1 MEQRIRTSR
10 YPVSHLGDKTLISK
24 LVDGPFGTQI
34 KVSDYRTAGIPLL
47 RVSNC
52 RENEVS
58 DDNLVYIEPELH
70 ARLLRS
76 EVRPGDV
83 VLTKTGHVLGYA
95 AVFPNRHERAN
106 ISSHLVLMRTTKRLL
121 PEFLAAYLRT
131 DAGQDQVYRWGQK
144 ATKPELNTIEIRQFL
159 LPVPDSTEQLEL
171 LAALGIARAARR
183 EKLAQADALL
193 SGLDAYVLETL
204 GLEMPSLDSNTMYAI
219 GVRDLRSRRWDAHFY
234 TPRLRKLEA
243 AIRHLPCQT
252 VSLGTLLREPP
263 LNGLDAREFTDT
275 GRRYLRVQN
284 VRPFDLSFDDV
295 KHVVV
300 KTNKDIALAAGDVLL
315 TRKGTY
321 GVAAVVPST
330 ATDCLISSE
339 IMLLRRGRD
348 TRVSTDFLVAW
359 INCSAGQGLLYRYKS
374 GGIMGHLTQDVV
386 EAVLVPVP
394 DTKVQETISAEVS
407 RRRDEARRL
416 RDEARILWDEA
427 RHNFEKE
434 LLGPEPSVE
443 EPTASD
449 AKGRRRQ

>member
-1 MEQRIRTSR
+1 MRDKIRFIAGDR
-10 YPVSHLGDKTLISK
+10 RQQNRNLIQLRFVSFCS
-24 LVDGPFGTQI
+24 PFQI
-34 KVSDYRTAGIPLL
+34 PRNNWSCWP
-47 RVSNC
+47 
-52 RENEVS
+52 
-58 DDNLVYIEPELH
+58 P
-70 ARLLRS
+70 
-76 EVRPGDV
+76 
-83 VLTKTGHVLGYA
+83 
-95 AVFPNRHERAN
+95 
-106 ISSHLVLMRTTKRLL
+106 
-121 PEFLAAYLRT
+121 
-131 DAGQDQVYRWGQK
+131 
-144 ATKPELNTIEIRQFL
+144 
-159 LPVPDSTEQLEL
+159 
-171 LAALGIARAARR
+171 LGIARAARR

-321 GVAAVVPST
+321 GVAAVVPSMK

-339 IMLLRRGRD
+339 IMLLLDAAAIPESIDRF
-348 TRVSTDFLVAW
+348 SWSAW
-359 INCSAGQGLLYRYKS
+359 INCSAWAKVSFIATSPAASWDTSPRTL
-374 GGIMGHLTQDVV
+374 V

-407 RRRDEARRL
+407 RRRD
-416 RDEARILWDEA
+416 
-427 RHNFEKE
+427 
-434 LLGPEPSVE
+434 
-443 EPTASD
+443 
-449 AKGRRRQ
+449 